1 MKNNVK
7 RIVRTVANLSLA
19 EKQNE
24 IDAETERKM
33 ERWSEALDKERL
45 RLDKCTYVDYNID
58 GFYSLINS
66 IETNGLTNFNM
77 NTFMSKLGEDGLSGY
92 DYVHEIDRSYLDN
105 YIDPSTNNL
114 FDKTTNKFNC
124 DTVGCISGFATAV
137 AMNWEEPKWFSGDS
151 REYSKY
157 FEVIA
162 CSYLNIPVWVGRRIF
177 YGDEASAWAFAKLN
191 SHFLGNAY
199 DGLKVIEYPDDQY
212 GEDDF
217 EDIWDQI
224 NIELSSISYKDAVN
238 LLTDIAEGKI
248 LFGHH
253 YSYGVAL
260 NPALVSALSNAKR
273 QQVA

>member
-1 MKNNVK
+1 MRNNVN

-19 EKQNE
+19 EKQSTIDEKTE
-24 IDAETERKM
+24 IKM

-114 FDKTTNKFNC
+114 FNKTTNKFNC

-151 REYSKY
+151 RDYSKY
-157 FEVIA
+157 FEI
-162 CSYLNIPVWVGRRIF
+162 I
-177 YGDEASAWAFAKLN
+177 
-191 SHFLGNAY
+191 
-199 DGLKVIEYPDDQY
+199 
-212 GEDDF
+212 
-217 EDIWDQI
+217 
-224 NIELSSISYKDAVN
+224 SSFSKSVCAI
-238 LLTDIAEGKI
+238 
-248 LFGHH
+248 
-253 YSYGVAL
+253 L
-260 NPALVSALSNAKR
+260 NPKSLSDGK
-273 QQVA
+273 